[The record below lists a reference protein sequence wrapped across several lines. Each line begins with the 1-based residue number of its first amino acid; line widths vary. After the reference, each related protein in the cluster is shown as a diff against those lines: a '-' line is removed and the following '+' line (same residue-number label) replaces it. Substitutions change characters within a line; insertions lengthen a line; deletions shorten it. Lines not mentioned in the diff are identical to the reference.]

1 MPGTVS
7 EAKGANR
14 SMQSHCPQRGKV
26 YKGAGG
32 VNRQLLNNVM
42 TQVSAECSGGPR
54 LLTERSES
62 KDVFPACQQVS
73 CVSMIPARLLRGRS
87 RKRRK

>member
-62 KDVFPACQQVS
+62 KDVLPRASKSPVF
-73 CVSMIPARLLRGRS
+73 R
-87 RKRRK
+87 